1 MMTKPGLAPGFFHF
15 RSTRFPGA
23 KPYADF
29 LEMLYTLRL
38 AAVKVARSH
47 RREYG
52 VPRPR
57 MNARMRANLFR

>member
-1 MMTKPGLAPGFFHF
+1 
-15 RSTRFPGA
+15 
-23 KPYADF
+23 
-29 LEMLYTLRL
+29 MLYTLRL